1 MHNPPPKKAVSNAP
15 SLRVPS
21 YFLSND
27 ELDVNK
33 IIKAFWAGKFVI
45 LVSALLFGLLASVY
59 AFNKPN
65 VYRSS
70 ATVMTLYDP
79 HFFAEL
85 QGNYLGTRDLSM
97 ELKVAPENILSNVSF
112 SRDNRNGLYIV
123 SKESTDPEEA
133 WLAVSKFTKKVNK
146 VYKNQQ
152 LEGLN
157 ITVEVTKKLL
167 KTQDG
172 VVASKLTDLYATQL
186 FKQAILQNPES
197 KLVAVVSTPTK
208 PSSPIQPRRKFMV
221 ALGILVGG
229 GIGFALV
236 LLRFIFRREER

>member
-1 MHNPPPKKAVSNAP
+1 MHGHPSKKAVSNAP
-15 SLRVPS
+15 SPRVPS

-45 LVSALLFGLLASVY
+45 LVSALLFGLLATVY

-97 ELKVAPENILSNVSF
+97 ELKVAPENILSDVSF

-133 WLAVSKFTKKVNK
+133 FLAVSKFTKEVNK
-146 VYKNQQ
+146 TYKNQQ

-157 ITVEVTKKLL
+157 ITVGVTKKLL
-167 KTQDG
+167 KAQDG
-172 VVASKLTDLYATQL
+172 AVASKLTDLHATQL

-197 KLVAVVSTPTK
+197 KLVAVVSAPTK

-229 GIGFALV
+229 GIGVAIV